1 MSRPPANTFTTHQ
14 MSNRHGVTPRTL
26 RFYCE
31 KELLKPIVVGTTRY
45 FTTQD
50 DVAMGVIKNGK
61 SVGLDL
67 TQIYKHMNGTR
78 TGLVLPST
86 IVAKCLDDAEAER
99 AGLLSRTALIS
110 AHLAAENCGFVVIGA
125 EA

>member
-14 MSNRHGVTPRTL
+14 MSKRHGVTARTL

-31 KELLKPIVVGTTRY
+31 KELLKPITVGTTRH
-45 FTTQD
+45 FTEQD
-50 DVAMGVIKNGK
+50 NVAMGVIKNGK
-61 SVGLDL
+61 AVGLDL
-67 TQIYKHMNGTR
+67 TQIYQHMNATR

-86 IVAKCLDDAEAER
+86 IVSKCLEDAEAAREDMI
-99 AGLLSRTALIS
+99 ARTLGIT
-110 AHLAAENCGFVVIGA
+110 AHLAAANCGFVVIGA